1 MVRCHFFM
9 PPLRKILGGILAI
22 SAALLTACG
31 TPGVPLP
38 PSLEVAKPVT
48 DLRAV
53 RKGDKV
59 YLAWSV
65 PTQTTDRQNIR
76 HVGLTSVC
84 RGLDPALPTCE
95 TLVGHV
101 PPTQTT
107 VQSAKGSAAGA
118 KAQASFV
125 ETLPR
130 AIQEQNP
137 TGDVTYAVS
146 AMNTAGRSAGFSNH
160 VQVPVAPTLAP
171 PSDFKVQLGAE
182 GVTMTWTP
190 VSEPQVTGLSY
201 FYRVYRREE
210 GSTTETQ
217 AGSAPITSS
226 SLSDQSFEWEK
237 TYNYRLTVVT
247 IASRGGHESQ
257 IEGDDTPVVQLVAHD
272 VFPPA
277 VPTGL
282 QAVASGVGQ
291 SPFIDLIWSPNS
303 DADLAGYNVYRR
315 EEGASTV
322 KINSQVTA
330 TPAYRDSGVVS
341 GKKYFYWVSAVDLR
355 GNESGHSEEASETL
369 P

>member
-1 MVRCHFFM
+1 M
-9 PPLRKILGGILAI
+9 PSCRKILGGILAL

-38 PSLEVAKPVT
+38 PSLELAKPVT

-53 RKGDKV
+53 RKGDRV

-76 HVGLTSVC
+76 HMGLTSVC
-84 RGLDPALPTCE
+84 RGIDPALPTCE

-101 PPTQTT
+101 PPAQIA
-107 VQSAKGSAAGA
+107 SASVKTSAAGA
-118 KAQASFV
+118 KVQATFV
-125 ETLPR
+125 DTLPS

-137 TGDVTYAVS
+137 TGEITYGIS
-146 AMNTAGRSAGFSNH
+146 AMNAAGRSAGFSNR
-160 VQVPVAPTLAP
+160 VQVPAAPTLP
-171 PSDFKVQLGAE
+171 PPADFKVQVTAD
-182 GVTMTWTP
+182 GVTLTWTP
-190 VSEPQVTGLSY
+190 VSEPQVSGLTH
-201 FYRVYRREE
+201 FYRAYRREE
-210 GSTTETQ
+210 GSTTESQ
-217 AGSAPITSS
+217 VGSAPITSS
-226 SLSDQSFEWEK
+226 SLSDQNFEWEK

-303 DADLAGYNVYRR
+303 DSDLAGYNVYRR

-322 KINSQVTA
+322 KINSQAIA
-330 TPAYRDSGVVS
+330 TPAYRDSDVVS
-341 GKKYFYWVSAVDLR
+341 GKKYFYWVSAIDLR